1 MQHLNLS
8 FRSSWNRIF
17 QFWEEITAP
26 SCAGSVRP
34 VNAWPSELWGRVG
47 WGGICPLPYFGQARS
62 NLVLL
67 MPPSWFSELPTVLQF
82 NACTYPDHKIYF
94 NDKIVPSHIRF
105 QSGIE
110 FQILK
115 NLNFINKRQL
125 NLIMYSSND
134 ITVCELFNLHIPNCE
149 KLRDSWVEDG
159 TKLKIP
165 LEI

>member
-8 FRSSWNRIF
+8 FRSSWNWIF

-34 VNAWPSELWGRVG
+34 VNAGPSEHLGTV
-47 WGGICPLPYFGQARS
+47 GICLFAGWFIPILFGDADYIYKLWLS
-62 NLVLL
+62 
-67 MPPSWFSELPTVLQF
+67 PPIFLIFRCPS

-94 NDKIVPSHIRF
+94 NDKIVPSYIRF

-115 NLNFINKRQL
+115 KLNFIMKRQL
-125 NLIMYSSND
+125 NLGEY
-134 ITVCELFNLHIPNCE
+134 FY
-149 KLRDSWVEDG
+149 WVPS
-159 TKLKIP
+159 TKIESKR
-165 LEI
+165 